1 MIESI
6 PMLHI
11 PGPLTEGR
19 FLCKPNRFTALVE
32 VDGRQATAHVPTSS
46 RMRELLVPGARV
58 IVAGRA
64 RPDRITEFDL
74 IMAYL
79 GEELVSVDSRVP
91 NRLLEVTFRAGELPE
106 FAGWQFD
113 RHEVTL
119 GHSRLDFLLTREGER
134 CWVEAKSVTLV
145 EEGMAL
151 FPDAPTARGARHLGE
166 LALAREAGDR
176 AAAVFVIQRGDAR
189 QFTPNRALD
198 PDFAHALEDAL
209 RRGVE
214 VYAYTCR
221 VQPEGICIDRKI
233 PVVSDIRR
241 QSVRAR

>member
-1 MIESI
+1 
-6 PMLHI
+6 MLTI
-11 PGPLTEGR
+11 PGPLIEGH
-19 FLCKPNRFTALVE
+19 FLHKPNRFTALVE
-32 VDGRQATAHVPTSS
+32 VAGRTTTAHVPTSS

-58 IVAGRA
+58 VLVDRA
-64 RPDRITEFDL
+64 RPGRVTTYDL
-74 IMAYL
+74 IMAYI

-119 GHSRLDFLLTREGER
+119 GHSRLDFLLSQGDER

-145 EEGMAL
+145 DDGTAL
-151 FPDAPTARGARHLGE
+151 FPDAPTERGARHLGE

-176 AAAVFVIQRGDAR
+176 AAAVFIIQRADAR
-189 QFTPNRALD
+189 QFSPNRALD

-209 RRGVE
+209 HRGVE

-221 VQPEGICIDRKI
+221 VQSEGICIERKI
-233 PVVSDIRR
+233 PVVLDIRQ